1 MTTYAIM
8 LFLHVIAVVVWV
20 GGMFLMHFA
29 VRPACVAL
37 LDPPSRLPL
46 LTEILRRFFRW
57 VALAVV
63 TVVVTGLVIIVIDG
77 GFGVAHPSVRLM
89 SGVGV
94 VMILIFT
101 HLRLV
106 PFKRL
111 QAAVAAREWPAGAR
125 SLDQIRKE
133 VAFNLVLGVATIAI
147 ATLGRVIL

>member
-1 MTTYAIM
+1 MNTYAAM

-37 LDPPSRLPL
+37 LDAPQRLPL
-46 LTEILRRFFRW
+46 LTEILRRFFHW
-57 VALAVV
+57 VTIAVV
-63 TVVVTGLVIIVIDG
+63 SVLLTGWVIIVVGG
-77 GFGVAHPSVRLM
+77 GFRVAHPSVRLM
-89 SGVGV
+89 SGVGL
-94 VMILIFT
+94 VMIAIFA
-101 HLRLV
+101 HIRLA

-111 QAAVAAREWPAGAR
+111 LAAVAARDWPAGAR